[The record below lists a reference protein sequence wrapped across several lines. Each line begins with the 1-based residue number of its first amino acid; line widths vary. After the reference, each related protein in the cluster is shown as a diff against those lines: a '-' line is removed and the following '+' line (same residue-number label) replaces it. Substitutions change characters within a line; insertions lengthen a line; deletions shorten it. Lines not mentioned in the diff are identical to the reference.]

1 MTQPRLRLLSTPSHI
16 ENHTPLYVDVDSARL
31 WNLVED
37 ETVHLILRKPALL
50 ELARRQDPLLMDYCE
65 KLVGSEDYEDWLI
78 GINILVELGTH
89 DAVDRLILVYA
100 QSLNDERR
108 HVLCMVAKILT
119 AEHVKPFS
127 IMVREV
133 ACPGELDVSDW
144 TKAAISTLKDVC
156 RRFGIETYGHTATM
170 GNIDSIDSAEAQET
184 DEISTF
190 QDKF

>member
-37 ETVHLILRKPALL
+37 ATVHLILKKPALQ

-65 KLVGSEDYEDWLI
+65 KELGSEDYENWLM
-78 GINILVELGTH
+78 GINILVALGTPE
-89 DAVDRLILVYA
+89 AVDRLVLVYA

-133 ACPGELDVSDW
+133 AVPGELDVSGW
-144 TKAAISTLKDVC
+144 TRTAVSTLKDVC
-156 RRFGIETYGHTATM
+156 KRFGIETNGDDHTVGET
-170 GNIDSIDSAEAQET
+170 DSVKALDI
-184 DEISTF
+184 DEISSIP
-190 QDKF
+190 DR

>member
-1 MTQPRLRLLSTPSHI
+1 MTRPRLRLLSTPSRI

-37 ETVHLILRKPALL
+37 NTVHLILKKPALL
-50 ELARRQDPLLMDYCE
+50 ELARRQDSLLMDHCE
-65 KLVGSEDYEDWLI
+65 QLLGSEDYEDWLI
-78 GINILVELGTH
+78 GIDLLVALGTP
-89 DAVDRLILVYA
+89 DAVDRLVLVYA

-133 ACPGELDVSDW
+133 ACPGELDVSGW
-144 TKAAISTLKDVC
+144 TRTAISTLKDVC
-156 RRFGIETYGHTATM
+156 KRFGIDVYGEKIEVTDAFDASRTP
-170 GNIDSIDSAEAQET
+170 NT
-184 DEISTF
+184 DEVYTIP
-190 QDKF
+190 DR

>member
-170 GNIDSIDSAEAQET
+170 DNIDSIDSAEAQET

>member
-16 ENHTPLYVDVDSARL
+16 ENHTPLYVDIDNARL

-50 ELARRQDPLLMDYCE
+50 ELARRQDSLLMDHCE
-65 KLVGSEDYEDWLI
+65 KLLAAEDYEDWLM
-78 GINILVELGTH
+78 GISILVALGTPE
-89 DAVDRLILVYA
+89 AVDRLVLVYA

-108 HVLCMVAKILT
+108 HVLCMVARILT

-133 ACPGELDVSDW
+133 AIPGELDVSGW
-144 TKAAISTLKDVC
+144 TKTAVSTLKDVC
-156 RRFGIETYGHTATM
+156 KRFGIQTCGDSDLIEDIGSTGSLDVLD
-170 GNIDSIDSAEAQET
+170 IDEM
-184 DEISTF
+184 STLS
-190 QDKF
+190 DR

>member
-31 WNLVED
+31 WNLVKD

-50 ELARRQDPLLMDYCE
+50 ELARRQDPLLMDHCE
-65 KLVGSEDYEDWLI
+65 RQLGSENYDDWLM
-78 GINILVELGTH
+78 GISMLVALGTP

-133 ACPGELDVSDW
+133 ACPGELDVSGW
-144 TKAAISTLKDVC
+144 TMTAISTLRDVC
-156 RRFGIETYGHTATM
+156 KRFGIETYGT
-170 GNIDSIDSAEAQET
+170 GDGVLDSNTSDILEVSNA
-184 DEISTF
+184 DEKSLIH
-190 QDKF
+190 DKS

>member
-50 ELARRQDPLLMDYCE
+50 ELARRQDPLLMDHCE
-65 KLVGSEDYEDWLI
+65 KLIGSENYEDWLM
-78 GINILVELGTH
+78 GIDLLVSLGTL

-100 QSLNDERR
+100 QSLSDERR

-119 AEHVKPFS
+119 AEHVKAFS

-133 ACPGELDVSDW
+133 AIPGELDVSGW
-144 TKAAISTLKDVC
+144 TKTAISTLKDTC
-156 RRFGIETYGHTATM
+156 KRFGVETYGVSDLEVETGTASALETSD
-170 GNIDSIDSAEAQET
+170 IDELATSH
-184 DEISTF
+184 
-190 QDKF
+190 DK

>member
-37 ETVHLILRKPALL
+37 ETVHLVLRKPALL
-50 ELARRQDPLLMDYCE
+50 ELARRKNPLLMNHCE
-65 KLVGSEDYEDWLI
+65 NLLSSDDYEDWLMAI
-78 GINILVELGTH
+78 DLLVALGTPE
-89 DAVDRLILVYA
+89 AVDRLILVYA
-100 QSLNDERR
+100 QSLNDERK

-133 ACPGELDVSDW
+133 ACPGELNVSGW
-144 TKAAISTLKDVC
+144 TKIAISTLMDVC
-156 RRFGIETYGHTATM
+156 KRFGVEIVGERIELMYSDASKSTEVL
-170 GNIDSIDSAEAQET
+170 DS
-184 DEISTF
+184 DEISTTS
-190 QDKF
+190 KN